1 MLTNMVAKGMKISC
15 VCPICGK
22 ETENLIH
29 ALISCDYALL
39 VWSLWQDCLI
49 KALLNAKDFTGLVHQ
64 ISSYSAAK
72 DLEFF
77 FAISWF
83 IWYNRNKLV
92 HDENGLPPLQIWAM
106 AKNIVEDFQE
116 AILVDFPP
124 KQPIQGG

>member
-1 MLTNMVAKGMKISC
+1 MQISC
-15 VCPICGK
+15 ICPICGK

-29 ALISCDYALL
+29 ALISCDYAFL

-49 KALLNAKDFTGLVHQ
+49 EALLNAKDFTGLVHQ
-64 ISSYSAAK
+64 ISLYSAAK

-92 HDENGLPPLQIWAM
+92 HDENGLPPLQIWEM

-124 KQPIQGG
+124 KQPIQRG